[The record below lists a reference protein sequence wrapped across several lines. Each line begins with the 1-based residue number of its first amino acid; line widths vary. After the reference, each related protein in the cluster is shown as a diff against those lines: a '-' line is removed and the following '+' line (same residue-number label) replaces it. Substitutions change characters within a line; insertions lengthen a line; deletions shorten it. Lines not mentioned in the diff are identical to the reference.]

1 MSVFTSVLQRAVPNA
16 NVVLMNNAFSTFF
29 ITGLY
34 MLFWDWLVEGIQ
46 QKAAKKILK
55 AILGCFIPALC
66 GIPVFLVAVLP
77 SNESIPSFVIRILS
91 FIALLTPNILAVE
104 GGVLLVLLGVLFYI
118 FRKHRIIQIIC
129 LFALSTVVYISGDP
143 IQGLM
148 GLAAVPIALYNG
160 ERGKGMKKFF
170 YIFYPVHIGILY
182 ILSALT

>member
-1 MSVFTSVLQRAVPNA
+1 
-16 NVVLMNNAFSTFF
+16 
-29 ITGLY
+29 

-91 FIALLTPNILAVE
+91 FIALLIPNILAVE

-160 ERGKGMKKFF
+160 ERGKGMKNSFTF
-170 YIFYPVHIGILY
+170 SIRY
-182 ILSALT
+182 ILVSCISSQH